1 MEQILAK
8 GALEL
13 TVLEIERHLA
23 AAKAGADVAFTMISD
38 SFDIVMANRVQE
50 RLIAKRGVG
59 LVGKKCYREFEKRED
74 ICPNC
79 PGVAALASGKPHKAE
94 RVGVPDEGAP
104 YRLVSTA
111 YPVFG
116 PSGKPIGFVEIIEK
130 ALELEQLENV
140 MVVVATLQ
148 AKLSESCTVNWVLRH
163 ALDAALSLEG
173 IDMGCAYVAH
183 WPSGQWEMLS
193 NRGFPRAYVDGTFG
207 NQSAPGSHKGQRSSL
222 PQPWHAPGPNDDSW
236 KGSAVIVPVLHNRQ
250 PTGKLLV
257 GMSRTQ
263 VFPMPA
269 MVALTSV
276 GALASLAI
284 SRLIPLNA
292 PGS

>member
-1 MEQILAK
+1 M
-8 GALEL
+8 
-13 TVLEIERHLA
+13 V
-23 AAKAGADVAFTMISD
+23 
-38 SFDIVMANRVQE
+38 NRVQE
-50 RLIAKRGVG
+50 RLMAKPAVALIGN
-59 LVGKKCYREFEKRED
+59 KCYREFEKRED

-94 RVGVPDEGAP
+94 RLGVPHEGPP
-104 YRLVSTA
+104 YRLVSAA

-130 ALELEQLENV
+130 VLELEQLENV

-173 IDMGCAYVAH
+173 IDMGCAYVAR

-193 NRGFPRAYVDGTFG
+193 NRGFPPAYVNGIFD
-207 NQSAPGSHKGQRSSL
+207 NQSAAGSHRGRRSSL
-222 PQPWHAPGPNDDSW
+222 PQPWHAPGPNDDGC
-236 KGSAVIVPVLHNRQ
+236 KGSAVIVPVLHNRH
-250 PTGKLLV
+250 PAGKLLL

-263 VFPMPA
+263 VFPTPT

-276 GALASLAI
+276 GALASLAV
-284 SRLIPLNA
+284 SRLIPPGA
-292 PGS
+292 PGG